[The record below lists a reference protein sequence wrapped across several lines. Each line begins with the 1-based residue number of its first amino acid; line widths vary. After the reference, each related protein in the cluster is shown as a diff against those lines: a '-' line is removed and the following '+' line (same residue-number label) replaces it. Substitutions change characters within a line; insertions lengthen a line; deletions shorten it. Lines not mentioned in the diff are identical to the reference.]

1 MNFSTI
7 ALSKGYFFVK
17 NTVKPEIVD
26 SVEFIKSLENTTKLT
41 PEVIDIQA
49 EVMKYGYMF
58 DIESMSALINMPV
71 KLLLD
76 YSESLS
82 KYLADTYGDGHFV
95 SLFGNFPA
103 NMIMLPEE
111 EIFIHQIFHYLSGG
125 TYSPAEFMSKD
136 SDIEL
141 AKEEY
146 SVCLRDSY
154 KLIKF
159 ADAETLAGIC
169 KNICNAQ
176 QSLTSYD
183 KDVVV
188 YFCKN
193 YKSLGLPMDSFF
205 QEEIPFKETLCLVAS
220 ELEEYPLTTA
230 TDVLRLAVYM
240 SGGDVSLPPVPK
252 VIDYGWKVK
261 KATREDKAPYNFIR
275 FSRAERRFILSKLET
290 ILTTKK
296 AENVYA
302 DMKKYANKWIRLGE
316 VIHPGEYAK
325 AYPETA
331 RAFYMIRDMKKYIE
345 TYNSRVNAARKIG
358 YKEWIKVL
366 AERPGEFARSIDA
379 VLRKNLDNAEEIIDA
394 FTKSLSGISM
404 KVLYELIKY
413 YHVRNRIPEK
423 RVVIINSKNR
433 VPHRIKDLEALP
445 EEVRTAVLN
454 AVIGELG
461 KRFIAKGPVENKY
474 VFEKGIENIALPVN
488 MRSMNIMPG
497 QLPRGS
503 KIPISNN
510 TGLLRLYCRWEDPNG
525 EFDLDLS
532 CSLFKDD
539 YTLDSVIAWN
549 GNYKRHTSRNKYKA
563 NVLFSGDV
571 RHRVGNCAEYI
582 DIDVESLKKDKVRYI
597 VAKVHDFDGNG
608 FEKKNAWGGIMEL
621 EEFGKIDNTWV
632 PSSIDCG
639 FKLKSKCINIIMT
652 IVDLKDMVMYVVDED
667 TEGLPVATT
676 SASACSEVI
685 NRYVKSA
692 TFFNTLSLMEF
703 NVKSRNGQYTTMESA
718 EFADAKEKNERSLE
732 SLKKLRDKCKALRDK
747 YINNGGDQ
755 NRIHLADILVA
766 INDRTISELEQTKF
780 ISYADMAADYTSIFE
795 WMF

>member
-7 ALSKGYFFVK
+7 ALSKGYFFVE
-17 NTVKPEIVD
+17 NTTKPEIVD
-26 SVEFIKSLENTTKLT
+26 SVEFIKSLEKLT

-58 DIESMSALINMPV
+58 DTESLCALINMPAED
-71 KLLLD
+71 LLK
-76 YSESLS
+76 YSKSLS
-82 KYLADTYGDGHFV
+82 KYLADTYGDGRFV

-103 NMIMLPEE
+103 NVLMLSEE
-111 EIFIHQIFHYLSGG
+111 EIFVHQIFHYLTGG
-125 TYSPAEFMSKD
+125 AYVPAEFLSD
-136 SDIEL
+136 NADIEL
-141 AKEEY
+141 SKEHFAT
-146 SVCLRDSY
+146 CLRDSY

-159 ADAETLAGIC
+159 ADAETLADIC

-205 QEEIPFKETLCLVAS
+205 PEEIPFKETLCLVAS

-252 VIDYGWKVK
+252 TIDYGWRVVP
-261 KATREDKAPYNFIR
+261 ATREDKAPYNFIR

-379 VLRKNLDNAEEIIDA
+379 VLRKNLDNSEEIIDA
-394 FTKSLSGISM
+394 FTNSLSGVSM

-423 RVVIINSKNR
+423 RVVIIKSNNR
-433 VPHRIKDLEALP
+433 GPQRIKDLEALP
-445 EEVRTAVLN
+445 EEVRTSVLN
-454 AVIGELG
+454 AVVDELG
-461 KRFIAKGPVENKY
+461 KRFLAKGPMENSY
-474 VFEKGIENIALPVN
+474 VFEKGIENITLPVN

-510 TGLLRLYCRWEDPNG
+510 TGLLRLYCRWEDPKG
-525 EFDLDLS
+525 QYDLDLS
-532 CSLFKDD
+532 CSLYKDD
-539 YTLDSVIAWN
+539 FTWDSTISWN
-549 GNYKRHTSRNKYKA
+549 TSSKRHTSSNKKH
-563 NVLFSGDV
+563 S
-571 RHRVGNCAEYI
+571 
-582 DIDVESLKKDKVRYI
+582 
-597 VAKVHDFDGNG
+597 
-608 FEKKNAWGGIMEL
+608 
-621 EEFGKIDNTWV
+621 
-632 PSSIDCG
+632 
-639 FKLKSKCINIIMT
+639 
-652 IVDLKDMVMYVVDED
+652 
-667 TEGLPVATT
+667 
-676 SASACSEVI
+676 
-685 NRYVKSA
+685 
-692 TFFNTLSLMEF
+692 
-703 NVKSRNGQYTTMESA
+703 
-718 EFADAKEKNERSLE
+718 
-732 SLKKLRDKCKALRDK
+732 
-747 YINNGGDQ
+747 
-755 NRIHLADILVA
+755 
-766 INDRTISELEQTKF
+766 
-780 ISYADMAADYTSIFE
+780 
-795 WMF
+795 

>member
-7 ALSKGYFFVK
+7 ALSKGYFFVE
-17 NTVKPEIVD
+17 NTTKPEIVD
-26 SVEFIKSLENTTKLT
+26 SVEFIKSLEKLT

-58 DIESMSALINMPV
+58 DTESLCALINMPAED
-71 KLLLD
+71 LLK
-76 YSESLS
+76 YSKSLS
-82 KYLADTYGDGHFV
+82 EYLGDTYGDGHFV

-103 NMIMLPEE
+103 NVLMLSEE
-111 EIFIHQIFHYLSGG
+111 EIFVHQIFHYLSGG
-125 TYSPAEFMSKD
+125 AYVPAEFLSD
-136 SDIEL
+136 ETDIEL
-141 AKEEY
+141 SKEHFGT
-146 SVCLRDSY
+146 CLRDSY

-159 ADAETLAGIC
+159 ADAETLADIC

-183 KDVVV
+183 KEVVV

-193 YKSLGLPMDSFF
+193 YESLGLPMDSFF
-205 QEEIPFKETLCLVAS
+205 PEEIPFKETLCLVAS

-240 SGGDVSLPPVPK
+240 SGGDVALPPVPK
-252 VIDYGWKVK
+252 TIDYGWRVRT
-261 KATREDKAPYNFIR
+261 ATSADKAPYNFKR
-275 FSRAERRFILSKLET
+275 FKRAERRLILSKLEN
-290 ILTTKK
+290 ILATKK

-316 VIHPGEYAK
+316 VIHPGEYTK
-325 AYPETA
+325 VFPETA

-345 TYNSRVNAARKIG
+345 TYNSRVNAARKID

-379 VLRKNLDNAEEIIDA
+379 VLRKNLDNSAEIIAA
-394 FTKSLSGISM
+394 FTNSLSGVSM

-423 RVVIINSKNR
+423 RVVIIKSNNR
-433 VPHRIKDLEALP
+433 GPQRIKDLEALP
-445 EEVRTAVLN
+445 EEVRTTILN
-454 AVIGELG
+454 AVVDELG
-461 KRFIAKGPVENKY
+461 KRFLAKGPMENRY
-474 VFEKGIENIALPVN
+474 VFEKGIENITLPVN

-525 EFDLDLS
+525 QCDLDLS
-532 CSLFKDD
+532 CSLYKAD
-539 YTLDSVIAWN
+539 YTLDSIVSWN
-549 GNYKRHTSRNKYKA
+549 RDSKRRTSTNRYGA

-571 RHRVGNCAEYI
+571 RHRVGDCAEYV

-597 VAKVHDFDGNG
+597 VANVHDFDGQG
-608 FEKKNAWGGIMEL
+608 FEKKNSWGGVMEL

-632 PSSIDCG
+632 PSSINCG
-639 FKLKSKCINIIMT
+639 FKLKSKCTNILMT
-652 IVDLKDMVMYVVDED
+652 IVDLKKMVMYVVDED
-667 TEGLPVATT
+667 TAGIPVAS
-676 SASACSEVI
+676 SATGAYAEVI
-685 NRYVKSA
+685 NRYVRSA

-718 EFADAKEKNERSLE
+718 EFAEAKEGIERSLTY
-732 SLKKLRDKCKALRDK
+732 LKKLREEYKELRDK
-747 YINNGGDQ
+747 YINGENQ
-755 NRIHLADILVA
+755 NPVYTADRLIAIIDRRISD
-766 INDRTISELEQTKF
+766 LENIKF

>member
-7 ALSKGYFFVK
+7 ALSKGYFFVE
-17 NTVKPEIVD
+17 NTTKPEIVD
-26 SVEFIKSLENTTKLT
+26 SVEFIKSLEKLT

-58 DIESMSALINMPV
+58 DTESLCALINMPAED
-71 KLLLD
+71 LLK
-76 YSESLS
+76 YSKSLS
-82 KYLADTYGDGHFV
+82 KYLADTYGDGRFV

-103 NMIMLPEE
+103 NVLMLSEE
-111 EIFIHQIFHYLSGG
+111 EIFVHQIFHYLTSGA
-125 TYSPAEFMSKD
+125 YVPAEFLSD
-136 SDIEL
+136 NADIEL
-141 AKEEY
+141 SKERFAT
-146 SVCLRDSY
+146 CLRDSY

-159 ADAETLAGIC
+159 ADAETLADIC

-205 QEEIPFKETLCLVAS
+205 PEEIPFKETLCLVAS

-252 VIDYGWKVK
+252 TIDYGWRVVP
-261 KATREDKAPYNFIR
+261 ATREDKAPYNFIR

-345 TYNSRVNAARKIG
+345 TYNSRVNAARKIS
-358 YKEWIKVL
+358 YKEWINVL

-379 VLRKNLDNAEEIIDA
+379 VLRKNLDNSEEIIDA
-394 FTKSLSGISM
+394 FTNSLSGVSM

-423 RVVIINSKNR
+423 RVVIIKSNNR
-433 VPHRIKDLEALP
+433 GPQRIKDLEALP
-445 EEVRTAVLN
+445 EEVRTSVLN
-454 AVIGELG
+454 AVVDELG
-461 KRFIAKGPVENKY
+461 KRFLAKGPMENSY
-474 VFEKGIENIALPVN
+474 VFEKGIENITLPVN

-510 TGLLRLYCRWEDPNG
+510 TGLLRLYCRWEDPKG
-525 EFDLDLS
+525 QYDLDLS
-532 CSLFKDD
+532 CSLYKND
-539 YTLDSVIAWN
+539 YTLDSTISWN
-549 GNYKRHTSRNKYKA
+549 KSSKRYTSNNKYGV

-582 DIDVESLKKDKVRYI
+582 DIDIESLKRDNVRYI
-597 VAKVHDFDGNG
+597 VANVNDFDGQG
-608 FEKKNAWGGIMEL
+608 FEKKNSWGGVMEL
-621 EEFGKIDNTWV
+621 EKFGDIDDTWA
-632 PSSIDCG
+632 PSSINCG
-639 FKLKSKCINIIMT
+639 FKLKSKCTNILMT
-652 IVDLKDMVMYVVDED
+652 IVDLKNMVMYVVDED
-667 TEGLPVATT
+667 TAGIPVAS
-676 SASACSEVI
+676 SATDAYAEVI
-685 NRYVKSA
+685 NRYARSA

-703 NVKSRNGQYTTMESA
+703 NVKSRNGQYTTLETE
-718 EFADAKEKNERSLE
+718 EFTKAKEKNESSLE
-732 SLKKLRDKCKALRDK
+732 SLKKLRDKCKELRDK
-747 YINNGGDQ
+747 YVNDGEDQ
-755 NRIHLADILVA
+755 NRIHIADVLIA
-766 INDRTISELEQTKF
+766 INERTISELEQTKF

>member
-7 ALSKGYFFVK
+7 ALSKGYFFVE
-17 NTVKPEIVD
+17 NTTKPEIVD
-26 SVEFIKSLENTTKLT
+26 SVEFIKSLEKLT

-58 DIESMSALINMPV
+58 DTESLCTLINMPAED
-71 KLLLD
+71 LLK
-76 YSESLS
+76 YSKSLS
-82 KYLADTYGDGHFV
+82 KYLADTYGDGRFV

-103 NMIMLPEE
+103 NVLMLSDE
-111 EIFIHQIFHYLSGG
+111 EIFVHQIFHYLTGG
-125 TYSPAEFMSKD
+125 AYVPAEFLSD
-136 SDIEL
+136 NADIEL
-141 AKEEY
+141 SKEHFAT
-146 SVCLRDSY
+146 CLRDSY

-159 ADAETLAGIC
+159 ADAETLAGVC

-188 YFCKN
+188 YFCEN

-205 QEEIPFKETLCLVAS
+205 PEEIPFKETLCLVAS

-252 VIDYGWKVK
+252 VIDYGWTVE
-261 KATREDKAPYNFIR
+261 KATRADKAAYNFIR

-379 VLRKNLDNAEEIIDA
+379 VLRKNLDNAAEIIDA
-394 FTKSLSGISM
+394 FTNSLSGVSM

-423 RVVIINSKNR
+423 RIVIIKSNNR
-433 VPHRIKDLEALP
+433 GPQRIKDLEALP
-445 EEVRTAVLN
+445 EDVRMSVLN
-454 AVIGELG
+454 VVVEELG
-461 KRFIAKGPVENKY
+461 KRFLAKGPMENRY

-510 TGLLRLYCRWEDPNG
+510 TGLLRLYCRWEDPHG
-525 EFDLDLS
+525 EYDLDLS
-532 CSLFKDD
+532 CSLYKDD
-539 YTLDSVIAWN
+539 YTLDSTVSWN
-549 GNYKRHTSRNKYKA
+549 RHYDRRTSNNKYGA

-597 VAKVHDFDGNG
+597 VANVHDFDGQG
-608 FEKKNAWGGIMEL
+608 FEKKNSWGGVMEL

-632 PSSIDCG
+632 PSSINCG
-639 FKLKSKCINIIMT
+639 FKLKSKCTNILMT
-652 IVDLKDMVMYVVDED
+652 IVDLEEMVMYVVDED
-667 TEGLPVATT
+667 TAGIPVASTAT
-676 SASACSEVI
+676 GAYAEVI
-685 NRYVKSA
+685 NRYVRSA

-718 EFADAKEKNERSLE
+718 AFAEAKESTECSLTY
-732 SLKKLRDKCKALRDK
+732 LKKLREEYKAIRDK
-747 YINNGGDQ
+747 YINDGENQ
-755 NRIHLADILVA
+755 NSVHTADRLIA
-766 INDRTISELEQTKF
+766 IIDRRISELEKIKF

>member
-7 ALSKGYFFVK
+7 ALSKGYFFVE
-17 NTVKPEIVD
+17 NTTKPEIVD
-26 SVEFIKSLENTTKLT
+26 SVEFIKSLEKLT
-41 PEVIDIQA
+41 PEVIDVQA

-58 DIESMSALINMPV
+58 DTESLCALINMPV
-71 KLLLD
+71 DDLLK
-76 YSESLS
+76 YSKSLS
-82 KYLADTYGDGHFV
+82 EYLGDTYGDGHFV

-103 NMIMLPEE
+103 TVLMLSEE
-111 EIFIHQIFHYLSGG
+111 EIFVHQIFHYLSGG
-125 TYSPAEFMSKD
+125 AYVPAAFLSDET
-136 SDIEL
+136 DIEL
-141 AKEEY
+141 SKEHFAT
-146 SVCLRDSY
+146 CLRDSY

-159 ADAETLAGIC
+159 ADAETLAGVC

-183 KDVVV
+183 KEVVV

-193 YKSLGLPMDSFF
+193 YESLGLQMDSFF
-205 QEEIPFKETLCLVAS
+205 PEEIPFKETLCLVAS

-240 SGGDVSLPPVPK
+240 SGGDVALPPVPK
-252 VIDYGWKVK
+252 TIDYGWRVVP
-261 KATREDKAPYNFIR
+261 ATRADKAPYNFKR
-275 FSRAERRFILSKLET
+275 FKRAERRLILSKLET

-331 RAFYMIRDMKKYIE
+331 SAFYMIRDMKKYIE
-345 TYNSRVNAARKIG
+345 TYNSRVNAARKID

-379 VLRKNLDNAEEIIDA
+379 VLRKNLDNSAEIIAA
-394 FTKSLSGISM
+394 FTNSLSGVSM

-423 RVVIINSKNR
+423 RVVIIKSNNR
-433 VPHRIKDLEALP
+433 GPQRIKDLEALP
-445 EEVRTAVLN
+445 EEVRTTILN
-454 AVIGELG
+454 AVVDELG
-461 KRFIAKGPVENKY
+461 KRFLAKGPMENRY
-474 VFEKGIENIALPVN
+474 VFEKGIENITLPVN

-503 KIPISNN
+503 KIPISDN

-525 EFDLDLS
+525 QYDLDLS
-532 CSLFKDD
+532 CSLYKDD
-539 YTLDSVIAWN
+539 YTLDSIVSWN
-549 GNYKRHTSRNKYKA
+549 RDSKRRTSTNRYGA

-571 RHRVGNCAEYI
+571 RHRVGDCAEYI

-597 VAKVHDFDGNG
+597 VANVHDFDGQG
-608 FEKKNAWGGIMEL
+608 FEKKNSWGGVMEL
-621 EEFGKIDNTWV
+621 EEFGKIDNTWA
-632 PSSIDCG
+632 PSSINCG
-639 FKLKSKCINIIMT
+639 FKLKSKCTNILMT
-652 IVDLKDMVMYVVDED
+652 IVDLKKMVMYVVDED
-667 TEGLPVATT
+667 TSGIPVAS
-676 SASACSEVI
+676 SATGAYAEVI
-685 NRYVKSA
+685 NRYVRSA

-718 EFADAKEKNERSLE
+718 EFAEAKEGIERSLTY
-732 SLKKLRDKCKALRDK
+732 LKKLREEYKELRDK
-747 YINNGGDQ
+747 YINGENQ
-755 NRIHLADILVA
+755 NPVYTADRLIA
-766 INDRTISELEQTKF
+766 IIDRRISELEKIKF
-780 ISYADMAADYTSIFE
+780 VSYADMAADYTSIFE

>member
-7 ALSKGYFFVK
+7 ALSKGYFFVE
-17 NTVKPEIVD
+17 NTTKPEIVD
-26 SVEFIKSLENTTKLT
+26 SVEFIKSLEKLT

-58 DIESMSALINMPV
+58 DAESLCALINMPAED
-71 KLLLD
+71 LLK
-76 YSESLS
+76 YSKSLS
-82 KYLADTYGDGHFV
+82 EYLGDTYGDGHFV

-103 NMIMLPEE
+103 NVLMLSEE
-111 EIFIHQIFHYLSGG
+111 EIFVHQIFHYLSGG
-125 TYSPAEFMSKD
+125 AYVPAEFLSDETDIVLSK
-136 SDIEL
+136 EHFGT
-141 AKEEY
+141 
-146 SVCLRDSY
+146 CLRDSY

-183 KDVVV
+183 KEVVV

-193 YKSLGLPMDSFF
+193 YESLGLPMDSFF
-205 QEEIPFKETLCLVAS
+205 PEEIPFKETLCLVAS
-220 ELEEYPLTTA
+220 ELEEYPLATA

-252 VIDYGWKVK
+252 TIDYGWRVRT
-261 KATREDKAPYNFIR
+261 ATSVDKAPYNFKR
-275 FSRAERRFILSKLET
+275 FKRAERRLILSKLET
-290 ILTTKK
+290 ILATKK

-316 VIHPGEYAK
+316 VIHPGEYTN

-345 TYNSRVNAARKIG
+345 TYNSRVNAARKID

-379 VLRKNLDNAEEIIDA
+379 VLRKNLDNSAEIIAA
-394 FTKSLSGISM
+394 FTNSLSGVSM

-423 RVVIINSKNR
+423 RVVIIKSNNR
-433 VPHRIKDLEALP
+433 GPQRIKDLEALP
-445 EEVRTAVLN
+445 EEVRTTILN
-454 AVIGELG
+454 AVVDELG
-461 KRFIAKGPVENKY
+461 KRFLAKGPMENRY
-474 VFEKGIENIALPVN
+474 VFEKGIENITLPVN

-525 EFDLDLS
+525 QYDLDLS
-532 CSLFKDD
+532 CSLYKAD
-539 YTLDSVIAWN
+539 YTLDSIVSWN
-549 GNYKRHTSRNKYKA
+549 RDSKRRTSTNRYGA

-597 VAKVHDFDGNG
+597 VANVHDFDGQG
-608 FEKKNAWGGIMEL
+608 FEKKNSWGGVMEL
-621 EEFGKIDNTWV
+621 EEFGKIDNTWA
-632 PSSIDCG
+632 PSSINCG
-639 FKLKSKCINIIMT
+639 FKLKSKCTNILMT
-652 IVDLKDMVMYVVDED
+652 IVDLKKMVMYVVDED
-667 TEGLPVATT
+667 TAGIPVAS
-676 SASACSEVI
+676 SATGAYAEVI
-685 NRYVKSA
+685 NRYVRSA

-718 EFADAKEKNERSLE
+718 EFAEAKDGIERSLTY
-732 SLKKLRDKCKALRDK
+732 LKKLREEYKELRDK
-747 YINNGGDQ
+747 YINGENQ
-755 NRIHLADILVA
+755 NPVYTADRLIA
-766 INDRTISELEQTKF
+766 IIDRRISELEKIKF

>member
-7 ALSKGYFFVK
+7 ALSKGYFFVE
-17 NTVKPEIVD
+17 NTTKPEIVD
-26 SVEFIKSLENTTKLT
+26 SVEFIKSLEKLT

-58 DIESMSALINMPV
+58 DTESLCALINMPAED
-71 KLLLD
+71 LLK
-76 YSESLS
+76 YSKSLS
-82 KYLADTYGDGHFV
+82 EYLGDTYGDGHFV

-103 NMIMLPEE
+103 NVLMLSEE
-111 EIFIHQIFHYLSGG
+111 EIFVHQIFHYLSGG
-125 TYSPAEFMSKD
+125 TYVPAEFLSD
-136 SDIEL
+136 ETDIEL
-141 AKEEY
+141 SKEHF
-146 SVCLRDSY
+146 STCLRDSY

-183 KDVVV
+183 KEVVV

-193 YKSLGLPMDSFF
+193 YESLGLPMDSFF
-205 QEEIPFKETLCLVAS
+205 PEEIPFKETLCLVAS

-240 SGGDVSLPPVPK
+240 SGGDVALPPVPK
-252 VIDYGWKVK
+252 TIDYGWKVVP
-261 KATREDKAPYNFIR
+261 ATRADKAAYNFKR
-275 FSRAERRFILSKLET
+275 FKRAERRLILSKLET
-290 ILTTKK
+290 ILATKK

-316 VIHPGEYAK
+316 VIHPGEYTA

-345 TYNSRVNAARKIG
+345 TYNSRVNAARKID

-379 VLRKNLDNAEEIIDA
+379 VLRKNLDNSAEIIAA
-394 FTKSLSGISM
+394 FTNSLSGVSM

-423 RVVIINSKNR
+423 RVVIIKSNNR
-433 VPHRIKDLEALP
+433 GPQRIKDLEALP
-445 EEVRTAVLN
+445 EEVRTTILN
-454 AVIGELG
+454 AVVDELG
-461 KRFIAKGPVENKY
+461 KRFLAKGPMENRY
-474 VFEKGIENIALPVN
+474 VFEKGIENITLPVN

-510 TGLLRLYCRWEDPNG
+510 TGLLRLYCRWEDPEG
-525 EFDLDLS
+525 QYDLDLS
-532 CSLFKDD
+532 CSLYKAD
-539 YTLDSVIAWN
+539 YTLDSVVSWN
-549 GNYKRHTSRNKYKA
+549 RDSKRRTSNNRYGVNI
-563 NVLFSGDV
+563 LFSGDV

-597 VAKVHDFDGNG
+597 VANVHDFDGQG
-608 FEKKNAWGGIMEL
+608 FEKKNSWGGVMEL
-621 EEFGKIDNTWV
+621 EEFGKIDKTWA
-632 PSSIDCG
+632 PSSISCG
-639 FKLKSKCINIIMT
+639 FKLKSKCTNILMT
-652 IVDLKDMVMYVVDED
+652 IVDLKKMVMYVVDED
-667 TEGLPVATT
+667 TAGIPVAS
-676 SASACSEVI
+676 SATGAYAEVI
-685 NRYVKSA
+685 NRYVRSA

-718 EFADAKEKNERSLE
+718 EFAEAKQSIECSLTY
-732 SLKKLRDKCKALRDK
+732 LKKLREEYKELRDK
-747 YINNGGDQ
+747 YINGENQ
-755 NRIHLADILVA
+755 NPVYTADRLIA
-766 INDRTISELEQTKF
+766 IIDRRISELEKIKF
-780 ISYADMAADYTSIFE
+780 ISYTDMAADYTSIFE

>member
-7 ALSKGYFFVK
+7 ALSKGYFFVE
-17 NTVKPEIVD
+17 NTTKPEIVD
-26 SVEFIKSLENTTKLT
+26 SVEFIKSLEKLT

-58 DIESMSALINMPV
+58 DTESLCALINMPAED
-71 KLLLD
+71 LLE
-76 YSESLS
+76 YSKSLS
-82 KYLADTYGDGHFV
+82 EYLGDTYGDGHFV

-103 NMIMLPEE
+103 NVLMLSEE

-125 TYSPAEFMSKD
+125 TYVPAEFLSD
-136 SDIEL
+136 ETDIEL
-141 AKEEY
+141 SKEHF
-146 SVCLRDSY
+146 STCLRDSY

-183 KDVVV
+183 KEVVV

-193 YKSLGLPMDSFF
+193 YEYLGLPIDSFF
-205 QEEIPFKETLCLVAS
+205 PEEIPFKETLCLVAS

-240 SGGDVSLPPVPK
+240 SGGDVALPPVPK
-252 VIDYGWKVK
+252 TIDYGWRVRT
-261 KATREDKAPYNFIR
+261 ATRADKAPYNFKR
-275 FSRAERRFILSKLET
+275 FKRAERRLILSKLEN
-290 ILTTKK
+290 ILATKK

-316 VIHPGEYAK
+316 VIHPGEYTDT
-325 AYPETA
+325 YPETA

-345 TYNSRVNAARKIG
+345 TYNSRVNAARKID

-379 VLRKNLDNAEEIIDA
+379 VLRKNLDNSAEIIAA
-394 FTKSLSGISM
+394 FTNSLSGVSM

-423 RVVIINSKNR
+423 RVVIIKSNNR
-433 VPHRIKDLEALP
+433 GPQRIKDLEALP
-445 EEVRTAVLN
+445 EEVRTTILN
-454 AVIGELG
+454 AVVDELG
-461 KRFIAKGPVENKY
+461 KRFLAKGPMENRY
-474 VFEKGIENIALPVN
+474 VFEKGIENITLPVN

-525 EFDLDLS
+525 QCDLDLS
-532 CSLFKDD
+532 CSLYKAD
-539 YTLDSVIAWN
+539 YTLDSIVSWN
-549 GNYKRHTSRNKYKA
+549 RDSKRRTSINRYGA

-597 VAKVHDFDGNG
+597 VANVHDFDGQG
-608 FEKKNAWGGIMEL
+608 FEKKNSWGGVMEL
-621 EEFGKIDNTWV
+621 EEFGKIDNTWA
-632 PSSIDCG
+632 PSSINCG
-639 FKLKSKCINIIMT
+639 FKLKSKCTNILMT
-652 IVDLKDMVMYVVDED
+652 IVDLKKMVMYVVDED
-667 TEGLPVATT
+667 TAGIPVAS
-676 SASACSEVI
+676 SATGAYAEVI
-685 NRYVKSA
+685 NRYVRSA

-703 NVKSRNGQYTTMESA
+703 NVKSRNGQFTTMESA
-718 EFADAKEKNERSLE
+718 EFAEAKEGIEHSLTY
-732 SLKKLRDKCKALRDK
+732 LKKLREEYKELRDK
-747 YINNGGDQ
+747 YINGENQ
-755 NRIHLADILVA
+755 NPVYTADRLIAIIDRRISD
-766 INDRTISELEQTKF
+766 LENIKF